1 MNDLKINAQHIAD
14 LKNAMQQAIDDG
26 EIAKVDAPLEHYFA
40 AGLYGRRI
48 FVPAGTTVVTKVHK
62 VQHIAIALKGTC
74 TVIDQ
79 DGKKSIVS
87 APSVFI
93 TEPGTQ
99 RAIFCHD
106 DVEYINAYLE
116 ALCKAVYDTFETI
129 EDSYIQNLLDG
140 ITELIKSTI
149 YKLQNLH

>member
-106 DVEYINAYLE
+106 DVEWITVHASESNDVQVIEKNVTCDSFEEYNMLIE
-116 ALCKAVYDTFETI
+116 SQRALP
-129 EDSYIQNLLDG
+129 
-140 ITELIKSTI
+140 
-149 YKLQNLH
+149 

>member
-1 MNDLKINAQHIAD
+1 MHDLKINAQHIAD
-14 LKNAMQQAIDDG
+14 LKDAMQQAIDGG

-79 DGKKSIVS
+79 DGSKSIVA

-106 DVEYINAYLE
+106 DVEWITVHASDSNDVQVIEKNVTCDSFEEYNMLIE
-116 ALCKAVYDTFETI
+116 SQRALP
-129 EDSYIQNLLDG
+129 
-140 ITELIKSTI
+140 
-149 YKLQNLH
+149 

>member
-1 MNDLKINAQHIAD
+1 MNNLKVKAQHIAD
-14 LKNAMQQAIDDG
+14 LKEAMQQAIDNGD
-26 EIAKVDAPLEHYFA
+26 IPKIDAPLEHYFA
-40 AGLYGRRI
+40 SGLYGRRI
-48 FVPAGTTVVTKVHK
+48 YVPAGTTVVTKVHK
-62 VQHIAIALKGTC
+62 VQHIAIAIKGTC

-106 DVEYINAYLE
+106 DVEWITVHASQSNDVQVIEKNVTCDSFEEYNMLIE
-116 ALCKAVYDTFETI
+116 SQRALP
-129 EDSYIQNLLDG
+129 
-140 ITELIKSTI
+140 
-149 YKLQNLH
+149 

>member
-106 DVEYINAYLE
+106 DVEWITVHASDSNDVQVIEKNVTCDSFEEYNMLIE
-116 ALCKAVYDTFETI
+116 SQRALP
-129 EDSYIQNLLDG
+129 
-140 ITELIKSTI
+140 
-149 YKLQNLH
+149 

>member
-106 DVEYINAYLE
+106 DVEWITVHASESNWRSCKWRNGFWRCFCCCKNAAVHC
-116 ALCKAVYDTFETI
+116 ALA
-129 EDSYIQNLLDG
+129 G
-140 ITELIKSTI
+140 
-149 YKLQNLH
+149 

>member
-1 MNDLKINAQHIAD
+1 MNDLKVNAQHIAD
-14 LKNAMQQAIDDG
+14 LKDAMQQAIDDG
-26 EIAKVDAPLEHYFA
+26 AIAKVDAPLEHYFA

-79 DGKKSIVS
+79 DGNKSIVA

-106 DVEYINAYLE
+106 DVEWITVHASESNDVQVIEKNVTCDSFEEYNMLIE
-116 ALCKAVYDTFETI
+116 SQRALP
-129 EDSYIQNLLDG
+129 
-140 ITELIKSTI
+140 
-149 YKLQNLH
+149 

>member
-1 MNDLKINAQHIAD
+1 MNDIKINAQHIAD

-26 EIAKVDAPLEHYFA
+26 EIDKVDAPLEHYFA

-106 DVEYINAYLE
+106 DVEWITVHASESNDVQVIEKNVTCDSFEEYNMLIE
-116 ALCKAVYDTFETI
+116 SQRALP
-129 EDSYIQNLLDG
+129 
-140 ITELIKSTI
+140 
-149 YKLQNLH
+149 